1 MQARDCCYCGKP
13 AEAPFATARL
23 RVLPPELVSV
33 AESLGMSIESDRV
46 FCSDCLD
53 QLHAIEEAEKQL
65 EEAIRSGSRCYI
77 CCDELKPPGGR
88 AVWVDG
94 TLRRLCPS
102 CKAWVEHWAYGV
114 G

>member
-1 MQARDCCYCGKP
+1 MQARDCCHCGKP
-13 AEAPFATARL
+13 AEAPFAISRL

-53 QLHAIEEAEKQL
+53 QLHEIEEAEKQL
-65 EEAIRSGSRCYI
+65 EEDIRSGSRCYI
-77 CCDELKPPGGR
+77 CCDELKPPGGT
-88 AVWVDG
+88 AVPLKE

-102 CKAWVEHWAYGV
+102 CKDWVEQLA
-114 G
+114 